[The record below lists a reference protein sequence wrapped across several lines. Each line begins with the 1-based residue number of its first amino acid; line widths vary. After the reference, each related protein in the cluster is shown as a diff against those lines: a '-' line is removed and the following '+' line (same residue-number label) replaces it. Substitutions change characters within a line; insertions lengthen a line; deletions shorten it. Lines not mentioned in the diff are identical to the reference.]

1 MAKFDDSVIVPVE
14 VNITITMPEAMD
26 FDRAAAI
33 VREQA
38 ETQIREFFAPAAARV
53 AALEAE
59 REKLRAVVLAV
70 AEGFDAIG
78 VTEHNDEIAR
88 VACNMAVAID
98 EHVGLGGE
106 GFASW
111 AQSSAAL
118 RALAGAP

>member
-1 MAKFDDSVIVPVE
+1 MSEPMDWREALLRVE
-14 VNITITMPEAMD
+14 AHVFAREVL
-26 FDRAAAI
+26 DRL
-33 VREQA
+33 
-38 ETQIREFFAPAAARV
+38 

-88 VACNMAVAID
+88 AACDMAVAID

-111 AQSSAAL
+111 SQSAAAL